1 MEGRE
6 TKSAG
11 ECVFER
17 WSSGDYDDRS
27 GVWRL
32 RYGALVVVG
41 NETWE
46 PTKRREESGCSL
58 VAGLCE
64 EARDEYGSV
73 EVAVATHRL
82 PCTIYMGL
90 RRKEW
95 IVADGRPRT
104 YTRTYTSGSSSTA
117 FTQPKSGPRFI
128 LFWADLPRLP
138 HCSGMMLAFRGSV
151 YPWISHPEVLH
162 PRLPFYQYYSFLF
175 TTLYV
180 QNDFSSHPVIDRH
193 SQKSVSNHLGS
204 GTAGGR

>member
-1 MEGRE
+1 MERRE
-6 TKSAG
+6 TKSAR

-46 PTKRREESGCSL
+46 PRKKREESGCSL

-82 PCTIYMGL
+82 PCSIYMGL

-95 IVADGRPRT
+95 IVADGRPRS

-117 FTQPKSGPRFI
+117 FTQPSRVQGSHSSGPT
-128 LFWADLPRLP
+128 LP
-138 HCSGMMLAFRGSV
+138 HCSGTMGAFRGSV
-151 YPWISHPEVLH
+151 YPWHQPAGRSSSWTAVLPIPSLLVYNALCPE
-162 PRLPFYQYYSFLF
+162 RFFF
-175 TTLYV
+175 T
-180 QNDFSSHPVIDRH
+180 SS
-193 SQKSVSNHLGS
+193 N
-204 GTAGGR
+204 